1 MTIQRRQHSGAFKA
15 KVAREAIRGERTVNE
30 IAADYGVHPVQV
42 TQWKRVALEAL
53 PDIFSSRR
61 GAKHKDEET
70 LKAALYQQ
78 LGQLKVEV
86 DWLKK
91 KRGPCPLSRSGS
103 SLPLDIPRSVSGGNV
118 RCWGWHTPVYTISRL
133 RKARRICISCGCSI
147 RNTRQRRFMGVVG

>member
-1 MTIQRRQHSGAFKA
+1 LRRFQYEIKA
-15 KVAREAIRGERTVNE
+15 KNRHHWPVPLERGVNE
-30 IAADYGVHPVQV
+30 LAADYGVHPVQI

-78 LGQLKVEV
+78 IGQLKVEL

-91 KRGPCPLSRSGS
+91 KVGL
-103 SLPLDIPRSVSGGNV
+103 V
-118 RCWGWHTPVYTISRL
+118 R
-133 RKARRICISCGCSI
+133 
-147 RNTRQRRFMGVVG
+147 